1 MTPFLHHAARLGAGG
16 LLSAC
21 LLQPV
26 AAQAAQ
32 DALERG
38 SIAPVPAFVEEAA
51 TAGVSHS
58 YDGAWEYFVGGGAA
72 IFDCDGDRRPDLFL
86 AGGKNPAKLYRN
98 TSSTGGPLAFETAD
112 SGLTD
117 RQAARVL
124 GAYPLDIDN
133 DDILDLVLLRLGE
146 NLILKGRGG
155 CRFEVA
161 NRALGFDGGREWTTA
176 FSATFEPGLDYP
188 TLAFG
193 NYVDRSAP
201 GSPWGTCHDNFLF
214 RPEETKPEETGDE
227 KTGHENTGHEK
238 TGSSGPSYREAA
250 RLSPGY
256 CTLSM
261 LFTDWNRSG
270 EPSLRVSNDR
280 HYYRG
285 GQEQLWAVPPGRPA
299 RPYRRSDGWQHLKIW
314 GMGIASIDLD
324 VDGFPEYAL
333 TSMGDTKLQKLDGEA
348 DETVPVYQDIAFD
361 LGLTAHRPYAGE
373 DLKPSTGWHSEFQD
387 VNNDGL
393 WDLFIAKGNVESM
406 PDFAA
411 FDPDNLLLGQWSG
424 RFAEAGGEAGIGL
437 DRRGRG
443 AGLADFNADGLLD
456 LVVVNRAAPVSLFR
470 NVGHGTAQE
479 PRPLGNWLAV
489 DIRQPGRINRRAVG
503 AKISVK
509 TGNRTV
515 VRDVQ
520 VGAGHA
526 SGQMGFVHF
535 GLGVAERANV
545 RIRWPDGDW
554 SHAYR
559 VFANGHVI
567 IERGSGKARLW
578 YPQ

>member
-1 MTPFLHHAARLGAGG
+1 MTRAANRHPAILA
-16 LLSAC
+16 LAACAVMTLPSKADDTPASA
-21 LLQPV
+21 
-26 AAQAAQ
+26 
-32 DALERG
+32 
-38 SIAPVPAFVEEAA
+38 APVPQFAEEAQS
-51 TAGVSHS
+51 AGIDHS
-58 YDGAWEYFVGGGAA
+58 YDGAWEYFVGGGSA
-72 IFDCDGDRRPDLFL
+72 IFDCNGDRKPDLFL
-86 AGGKNPAKLYRN
+86 AGGKNPAQLFVNR
-98 TSSTGGPLAFETAD
+98 SPTGGALRFSPVDTSVDDKGLAK
-112 SGLTD
+112 
-117 RQAARVL
+117 VL
-124 GAYPLDIDN
+124 GAYPLDLDN

-146 NLILKGRGG
+146 NLLLKGKGD
-155 CRFEVA
+155 CTFEVA
-161 NRALGFDGGREWTTA
+161 NRTLAFQGGREWTTA
-176 FSATFEPGLDYP
+176 FSATYEAGLDFP

-193 NYVDRSAP
+193 NYVDRSQP
-201 GSPWGTCHDNFLF
+201 GAPWGTCHDNFLF
-214 RPEETKPEETGDE
+214 RPETASNGA
-227 KTGHENTGHEK
+227 
-238 TGSSGPSYREAA
+238 PSYPEPV

-256 CTLSM
+256 CALSI

-285 GQEQLWAVPPGRPA
+285 GQEQLWAVPANRPP
-299 RPYRRSDGWQHLKIW
+299 RPYRKTDGWQHLKIW
-314 GMGIASIDLD
+314 GMGIASVDLD

-333 TSMGDTKLQKLDGEA
+333 TSMGDTKLQKLDVET

-361 LGLTAHRPYAGE
+361 LGVTAHRPYAGE

-393 WDLFIAKGNVESM
+393 WDLYIAKGNVEAM

-411 FDPDNLLLGQWSG
+411 FDPDNLLIGQWNG
-424 RFAEAGGEAGIGL
+424 KFVEAGGLSGIGL

-443 AGLADFNADGLLD
+443 AGLADFNSDGLLD

-470 NVGHGTAQE
+470 NLGQGTQDT

-489 DIRQPGRINRRAVG
+489 DVRQPGKVNTRAVG

-515 VRDVQ
+515 VKDIQ
-520 VGAGHA
+520 IGGGHA

-535 GLGVAERANV
+535 GLGVAERANI
-545 RIRWPDGDW
+545 RIKWPDGDW

-567 IERGSGKARLW
+567 IERGAEKARLW
-578 YPQ
+578 YPE

>member
-1 MTPFLHHAARLGAGG
+1 MKHFSLALPTALLAGFAALPAIAEENRETSL
-16 LLSAC
+16 
-21 LLQPV
+21 
-26 AAQAAQ
+26 
-32 DALERG
+32 
-38 SIAPVPAFVEEAA
+38 APVPQFVEEASA
-51 TAGVSHS
+51 AGIDHS
-58 YDGAWEYFVGGGAA
+58 YDGAWEFFVGGGAA
-72 IFDCDGDRRPDLFL
+72 IFDCNSDRLPDLFL
-86 AGGKNPAKLYRN
+86 AGGNNPAALYRN
-98 TSSTGGPLAFETAD
+98 ASPTGEALAFEEVD

-117 RQAARVL
+117 KQLRKVL
-124 GAYPLDIDN
+124 GAYPLDVNN
-133 DDILDLVLLRLGE
+133 DDVLDLVLLRLGE
-146 NLILKGRGG
+146 NLVLQGKGD
-155 CRFEVA
+155 CTFEVA
-161 NRALGFDGGREWTTA
+161 NRALAFDGGREWTTA
-176 FSATFEPGLDYP
+176 FSATYEPGYAFP

-214 RPEETKPEETGDE
+214 R
-227 KTGHENTGHEK
+227 
-238 TGSSGPSYREAA
+238 SEAA
-250 RLSPGY
+250 ADGTASYPEATRLAPGY
-256 CTLSM
+256 CALSI

-270 EPSLRVSNDR
+270 EADLRISNDR

-285 GQEQLWAVPPGRPA
+285 GEEQLWAVPPGRAP
-299 RPYRRSDGWQHLKIW
+299 RPYRKADGWQHLKIW
-314 GMGIASIDLD
+314 GMGIASVDLD
-324 VDGFPEYAL
+324 VDGYPEYAL
-333 TSMGDTKLQKLDGEA
+333 TSMGDTKLQKLDDET

-361 LGLTAHRPYAGE
+361 LGITAHRPYAGE

-393 WDLFIAKGNVESM
+393 WDLFIAKGNVEAM

-411 FDPDNLLLGQWSG
+411 YDPDNLLIGQWNG
-424 RFAEAGGEAGIGL
+424 KFVETGDQAGVDL

-470 NVGHGTAQE
+470 NVGQGTSE
-479 PRPLGNWLAV
+479 NPRPLGNWLAV
-489 DIRQPGRINRRAVG
+489 DIRQPGQPNSRAVG
-503 AKISVK
+503 ARISVK

-515 VRDVQ
+515 VKEVQ

-545 RIRWPDGDW
+545 RIKWPDGDW
-554 SHAYR
+554 SHSYR

-567 IERGSGKARLW
+567 IERGAEKARLW
-578 YPQ
+578 YPR

>member
-1 MTPFLHHAARLGAGG
+1 MRHFSPSLPFTFLAAL
-16 LLSAC
+16 
-21 LLQPV
+21 
-26 AAQAAQ
+26 AALPAFAEENREIS
-32 DALERG
+32 L
-38 SIAPVPAFVEEAA
+38 APVPQFVEEASA
-51 TAGVSHS
+51 AGIDHT
-58 YDGAWEYFVGGGAA
+58 YDGAWEYFVGGGTA
-72 IFDCDGDRRPDLFL
+72 IFDCNNDRLPDLFL
-86 AGGKNPAKLYRN
+86 AGGKNPATLYRN
-98 TSSTGGPLAFETAD
+98 ASPTGGALAFEKTD

-117 RQAARVL
+117 KQLRKVL
-124 GAYPLDIDN
+124 GAYPLDINN
-133 DDILDLVLLRLGE
+133 DGVLDLVLLRLGE
-146 NLILKGRGG
+146 NLVLQGNGD
-155 CRFEVA
+155 CTFEVA
-161 NRALGFDGGREWTTA
+161 NRALSLDGGREWTTA
-176 FSATFEPGLDYP
+176 FSATYEADQSFP

-214 RPEETKPEETGDE
+214 RPEATAEGNASYPEAT
-227 KTGHENTGHEK
+227 
-238 TGSSGPSYREAA
+238 

-256 CTLSM
+256 CTLSI

-270 EPSLRVSNDR
+270 EADLRISNDR

-285 GQEQLWAVPPGRPA
+285 GEEQLWAVPPGRPP
-299 RPYRRSDGWQHLKIW
+299 RPYRKSDGWQHLKIW
-314 GMGIASIDLD
+314 GMGIASVDLD

-333 TSMGDTKLQKLDGEA
+333 TSMGDTKLQKLDDEA

-361 LGLTAHRPYAGE
+361 LGVTAHRPYAGE

-393 WDLFIAKGNVESM
+393 WDLFIAKGNVEAM

-411 FDPDNLLLGQWSG
+411 YDPDNLLIGQWNG
-424 RFAEAGGEAGIGL
+424 KFVETGDQAGVAL

-470 NVGHGTAQE
+470 NVGQGTAE
-479 PRPLGNWLAV
+479 KPRPLGNWLAV
-489 DIRQPGRINRRAVG
+489 DIRQPGKPNSRAVG

-515 VRDVQ
+515 VKDVQ

-526 SGQMGFVHF
+526 SGQMGFIHF

-545 RIRWPDGDW
+545 RIKWPDGDW
-554 SHAYR
+554 SHGYR

-567 IERGSGKARLW
+567 IERGAEKARLW
-578 YPQ
+578 YPE

>member
-1 MTPFLHHAARLGAGG
+1 MMKHLGHSISAVCLAAAFVQPALANGEAGK
-16 LLSAC
+16 A
-21 LLQPV
+21 
-26 AAQAAQ
+26 
-32 DALERG
+32 
-38 SIAPVPAFVEEAA
+38 SIAPVPLFVEEAQA
-51 TAGVSHS
+51 AGISHS
-58 YDGAWEYFVGGGAA
+58 YDGAWEFFVGGGTAV
-72 IFDCDGDRRPDLFL
+72 FDCDGDRRPDLFL
-86 AGGKNPAKLYRN
+86 AGGRNPSQLFRN
-98 TSSTGGPLAFETAD
+98 ASPTGGALKFVPAD
-112 SGLTD
+112 TGLTD
-117 RQAARVL
+117 KQAVNVL
-124 GAYPLDIDN
+124 GAYPLDFNN
-133 DDILDLVLLRLGE
+133 DDIADLAVLRLGE
-146 NLILKGRGG
+146 NLLLEGKGA

-161 NRALGFDGGREWTTA
+161 NRALGFDGGREWTTS
-176 FSATFEPGLDYP
+176 FSASFEQDQTYP

-214 RPEETKPEETGDE
+214 RPVGAAD
-227 KTGHENTGHEK
+227 GGV
-238 TGSSGPSYREAA
+238 SYSEAT

-256 CTLSM
+256 CSLSM

-270 EPSLRVSNDR
+270 EAALRISNDR
-280 HYYRG
+280 QYYRG
-285 GQEQLWAVPPGRPA
+285 GQEQLWAVPPGRPP
-299 RPYRRSDGWQHLKIW
+299 RPYRKSDGWQHVKIW

-333 TSMGDTKLQKLDGEA
+333 TSMGDTKLQKLDPEA
-348 DETVPVYQDIAFD
+348 DETVPIYQDVAFD
-361 LGLTAHRPYAGE
+361 LGVTAHRPYAGG

-393 WDLFIAKGNVESM
+393 WDLFIAKGNVEAM

-411 FDPDNLLLGQWSG
+411 YDPDNLLIGQWAG
-424 RFAEAGGEAGIGL
+424 RFTETGDTAGINL

-456 LVVVNRAAPVSLFR
+456 LVVVNRGGPVSLFR
-470 NVGHGTAQE
+470 NVGRGTAEKPKQI
-479 PRPLGNWLAV
+479 GNWLAV
-489 DIRQPGRINRRAVG
+489 DIRQPRQANTRAVG

-515 VRDVQ
+515 VKDVQ

-526 SGQMGFVHF
+526 SGQMGFIHF

-545 RIRWPDGDW
+545 RIKWPDGDW
-554 SHAYR
+554 SHSYR

-567 IERGSGKARLW
+567 IERGAEKAKLW
-578 YPQ
+578 FPE

>member
-1 MTPFLHHAARLGAGG
+1 MKRQGLPLAAALTAA
-16 LLSAC
+16 LLST
-21 LLQPV
+21 
-26 AAQAAQ
+26 
-32 DALERG
+32 
-38 SIAPVPAFVEEAA
+38 PVPAAENGAPASLAPIPRFQEEAA
-51 TAGVSHS
+51 TAGIQHS
-58 YDGAWEYFVGGGAA
+58 YDGAWEFFVGGGVAV
-72 IFDCDGDRRPDLFL
+72 FDCNGDRFPDVFL
-86 AGGKNPAKLYRN
+86 AGGKSPAQLYVN
-98 TSSTGGPLAFETAD
+98 ASTTSGPLKFD
-112 SGLTD
+112 RSGSGLSD
-117 RQAARVL
+117 KQSRNVL
-124 GAYPLDIDN
+124 GAYPLDFDN

-146 NLILKGRGG
+146 NLLLRGRGD

-161 NRALGFDGGREWTTA
+161 NRTLGFDGGRAWTTA
-176 FSATFEPGLDYP
+176 FSATFEAGLAYP

-201 GSPWGTCHDNFLF
+201 GSPWGTCHDNALV
-214 RPEETKPEETGDE
+214 RPVTTGTGAVSYPE
-227 KTGHENTGHEK
+227 
-238 TGSSGPSYREAA
+238 AQ

-256 CTLSM
+256 CALSM

-270 EPSLRVSNDR
+270 EASLRISNDR

-285 GQEQLWAVPPGRPA
+285 GQEQLWAVPPGRPP
-299 RPYRRSDGWQHLKIW
+299 RPYRKSDGWQHLKIW

-324 VDGFPEYAL
+324 VDGFPEFAL
-333 TSMGDTKLQKLDGEA
+333 TSMGDTKLQKLDDEA
-348 DETVPVYQDIAFD
+348 DETVPIYRDIAFD
-361 LGLTAHRPYAGE
+361 LGVTAHRPYRGD

-393 WDLFIAKGNVESM
+393 WDLFIAKGNVEAM

-411 FDPDNLLLGQWSG
+411 YDPDNLLLGQWTG
-424 RFAEAGGEAGIGL
+424 KFVEAGEGAGIAL

-443 AGLADFNADGLLD
+443 AGMADFNADGLLD
-456 LVVVNRAAPVSLFR
+456 LIVVNRSAPVSLFR
-470 NVGHGTAQE
+470 NLGRGSADA
-479 PRPLGNWLAV
+479 PKPLGNWLAV
-489 DIRQPGRINRRAVG
+489 EIRQPRQGNIKAVG

-515 VRDVQ
+515 VKDVQ

-526 SGQMGFVHF
+526 SGQMGFIHF

-545 RIRWPDGDW
+545 RVRWPDGDW

-567 IERGSGKARLW
+567 IERGAEKVKLW
-578 YPQ
+578 YPE

>member
-1 MTPFLHHAARLGAGG
+1 MKHLGHLIPCVLLTAVSTHPALAEEHAR
-16 LLSAC
+16 
-21 LLQPV
+21 QT
-26 AAQAAQ
+26 
-32 DALERG
+32 
-38 SIAPVPAFVEEAA
+38 SIAPIPTFVEEAKS
-51 TAGVSHS
+51 AGIDHT
-58 YDGAWEYFVGGGAA
+58 YDGAWEYFVGGGVAV
-72 IFDCDGDRRPDLFL
+72 FDCDGDRRPDLFL
-86 AGGKNPAKLYRN
+86 AGGKNPAGLYRN
-98 TSSTGGPLAFETAD
+98 ESPTAGPLKFTATD
-112 SGLTD
+112 AGLTD
-117 RQAARVL
+117 GQSRKVL
-124 GAYPLDIDN
+124 GAYPLDFNN
-133 DDILDLVLLRLGE
+133 DDILDLVVLRLGE
-146 NLILKGRGG
+146 NLLLEGKGS

-176 FSATFEPGLDYP
+176 FSATFEQGRDYP

-214 RPEETKPEETGDE
+214 RPEKAADGSVRYPEPT
-227 KTGHENTGHEK
+227 
-238 TGSSGPSYREAA
+238 
-250 RLSPGY
+250 RLTPGY
-256 CTLSM
+256 CTLSI

-270 EPSLRVSNDR
+270 EPALRISNDR

-285 GQEQLWAVPPGRPA
+285 GEEQLWAVPPGRAP
-299 RPYRRSDGWQHLKIW
+299 RPYRKSDGWQHLKIW

-324 VDGFPEYAL
+324 VDGYPEYAL
-333 TSMGDTKLQKLDGEA
+333 TSMGDTKLQKLDAEP

-361 LGLTAHRPYAGE
+361 LGVTAHRPYSGD
-373 DLKPSTGWHSEFQD
+373 DLKPSTGWHSEFED

-393 WDLFIAKGNVESM
+393 WDLFIAKGNVEAM

-411 FDPDNLLLGQWSG
+411 HDPDNLLLGQWDG
-424 RFAEAGGEAGIGL
+424 KFIETGDIAGIGL

-456 LVVVNRAAPVSLFR
+456 LVVVNRAAPISLFR
-470 NVGHGTAQE
+470 NVGHGTAE
-479 PRPLGNWLAV
+479 APKPLGNWLAV
-489 DIRQPGRINRRAVG
+489 DIRQPGQPNGRAVG

-515 VRDVQ
+515 VKDVQ
-520 VGAGHA
+520 IGAGHA

-545 RIRWPDGDW
+545 RVRWPDGDW
-554 SHAYR
+554 SHGYR

-567 IERGSGKARLW
+567 IERGAEKAKIW
-578 YPQ
+578 YPD

>member
-1 MTPFLHHAARLGAGG
+1 MKHFSL
-16 LLSAC
+16 LLSGV
-21 LLQPV
+21 LLAGL
-26 AAQAAQ
+26 AAAPAI
-32 DALERG
+32 AEEGRETSL
-38 SIAPVPAFVEEAA
+38 APVPQFVEEAGA
-51 TAGVSHS
+51 AGIYHT
-58 YDGAWEYFVGGGAA
+58 YDGAWEYFVGGGTA
-72 IFDCDGDRRPDLFL
+72 IFDCNNDRLPDLFL
-86 AGGKNPAKLYRN
+86 AGGKNPAGLYRN
-98 TSSTGGPLAFETAD
+98 ASPTGGALAFEQVD

-117 RQAARVL
+117 KQLRKVL
-124 GAYPLDIDN
+124 GAYPLDINN
-133 DDILDLVLLRLGE
+133 DDVLDLVLLRLGE
-146 NLILKGRGG
+146 NLILQGKGD
-155 CRFEVA
+155 CTFEVA
-161 NRALGFDGGREWTTA
+161 NRALAFDGGREWTTA
-176 FSATFEPGLDYP
+176 FSATFEPEQKFP

-214 RPEETKPEETGDE
+214 RPEATAERGAGYPEAT
-227 KTGHENTGHEK
+227 
-238 TGSSGPSYREAA
+238 

-256 CTLSM
+256 CTLSI

-270 EPSLRVSNDR
+270 EADLRISNDR

-285 GQEQLWAVPPGRPA
+285 GEEQLWAVPPGRPP
-299 RPYRRSDGWQHLKIW
+299 RPYRKTDGWQHLKIW
-314 GMGIASIDLD
+314 GMGIASVDLD
-324 VDGFPEYAL
+324 VDGYPEYAL
-333 TSMGDTKLQKLDGEA
+333 TSMGDTKLQKLDDES

-361 LGLTAHRPYAGE
+361 LGVTAHRPYAGE

-393 WDLFIAKGNVESM
+393 WDLFIAKGNVEAM

-411 FDPDNLLLGQWSG
+411 YDPDNLLIGQWTG
-424 RFAEAGGEAGIGL
+424 KFVETGDQAGIAL

-456 LVVVNRAAPVSLFR
+456 LVVVNRAAPASLFR
-470 NVGHGTAQE
+470 NVGQGTAE
-479 PRPLGNWLAV
+479 KPRPLGNWLAV
-489 DIRQPGRINRRAVG
+489 DIRQPGEPNSRAVG

-509 TGNRTV
+509 TGNRTMV
-515 VRDVQ
+515 KDIQ

-545 RIRWPDGDW
+545 RIKWPDGDW
-554 SHAYR
+554 SHSYR

-567 IERGSGKARLW
+567 IERGAEKARLW
-578 YPQ
+578 YPR

>member
-1 MTPFLHHAARLGAGG
+1 MTHRSPSVTGLVSLAACAVLIT
-16 LLSAC
+16 SA
-21 LLQPV
+21 
-26 AAQAAQ
+26 AAE
-32 DALERG
+32 ERRV
-38 SIAPVPAFVEEAA
+38 SLAPVPQFSEEAQV
-51 TAGVSHS
+51 AGIDHT
-58 YDGAWEYFVGGGAA
+58 YDGAWEFFVGGGVA
-72 IFDCDGDRRPDLFL
+72 IFDCNGDRRPDLFL
-86 AGGKNPAKLYRN
+86 AGGKNKAVLYVN
-98 TSSTGGPLAFETAD
+98 GSPTGGPLRFTVKE
-112 SGLTD
+112 SGLNGKHAS
-117 RQAARVL
+117 RIL
-124 GAYPLDIDN
+124 GAYPLDFNN
-133 DDILDLVLLRLGE
+133 DDILDLAVLRLGE
-146 NLILKGRGG
+146 NLLLEGNGD
-155 CRFEVA
+155 CTFETA
-161 NRALGFDGGREWTTA
+161 NRSLGFDGGREWTTA
-176 FSATFEPGLDYP
+176 FSATFEKGRDFP

-193 NYVDRSAP
+193 NYVDRSQP

-214 RPEETKPEETGDE
+214 RPEQKQPGRVSYPE
-227 KTGHENTGHEK
+227 
-238 TGSSGPSYREAA
+238 AI

-256 CTLSM
+256 CALSM

-270 EPSLRVSNDR
+270 EPALRVSNDR

-285 GQEQLWAVPPGRPA
+285 GQEQLWAVPPNRPP
-299 RPYRRSDGWQHLKIW
+299 RRYRKTDGWQHLKIW

-333 TSMGDTKLQKLDGEA
+333 TSMGDTKLQKLDA
-348 DETVPVYQDIAFD
+348 DTDETVPVYQDIAFD

-393 WDLFIAKGNVESM
+393 WDLYIAKGNVEAM

-411 FDPDNLLLGQWSG
+411 FDPDNLLIGQWSG
-424 RFAEAGGEAGIGL
+424 TFTEAGDFAGIDF

-470 NVGHGTAQE
+470 NLGQGTAGS
-479 PRPLGNWLAV
+479 PKPLGNWLAV
-489 DIRQPGRINRRAVG
+489 DVRQPGRPNSRAVG
-503 AKISVK
+503 AKVSVK

-515 VRDVQ
+515 VKDIQ

-526 SGQMGFVHF
+526 SGQSGFLHF
-535 GLGVAERANV
+535 GLGVAERANI
-545 RIRWPDGDW
+545 RIKWPDGDW

-567 IERGSGKARLW
+567 IERGAEKARLW
-578 YPQ
+578 YPE

>member
-1 MTPFLHHAARLGAGG
+1 MTRLSLSLALCALANAASGSFIGAG
-16 LLSAC
+16 AE
-21 LLQPV
+21 
-26 AAQAAQ
+26 
-32 DALERG
+32 ERP
-38 SIAPVPAFVEEAA
+38 SSLAPVPVFSEEAQS
-51 TAGVSHS
+51 AGIDHT
-58 YDGAWEYFVGGGAA
+58 YDGAWEFFVGGGTA
-72 IFDCDGDRRPDLFL
+72 IFDCNGDRSPDLFI
-86 AGGKNPAKLYRN
+86 AGGKNPAALFRN
-98 TSSTGGPLAFETAD
+98 ESQTAGALKFVPVK
-112 SGLTD
+112 SGLTAK
-117 RQAARVL
+117 QASKVL
-124 GAYPLDIDN
+124 GAYPLDFNN
-133 DDILDLVLLRLGE
+133 DDTLDLVLLRLGE
-146 NLILKGRGG
+146 NLLLEGKGD

-176 FSATFEPGLDYP
+176 FSATYEAEQDFP

-214 RPEETKPEETGDE
+214 RPESAAD
-227 KTGHENTGHEK
+227 
-238 TGSSGPSYREAA
+238 GSVKYSEAN
-250 RLSPGY
+250 RLSPGF
-256 CTLSM
+256 CTLSI

-270 EPSLRVSNDR
+270 ETALRISNDR

-285 GQEQLWAVPPGRPA
+285 GEEQLWSVPPGRPP
-299 RPYRRSDGWQHLKIW
+299 RPFRRADGWQHLKIW

-333 TSMGDTKLQKLDGEA
+333 TSMGDTKLQKLDGED

-361 LGLTAHRPYAGE
+361 LGVTAHRPYAGD

-393 WDLFIAKGNVESM
+393 WDLYIAKGNVEAM

-411 FDPDNLLLGQWSG
+411 YDPDNLLIGQWNG
-424 RFAEAGGEAGIGL
+424 KFTEVGDQAGIGL

-443 AGLADFNADGLLD
+443 AGLADFNSDGLLD
-456 LVVVNRAAPVSLFR
+456 LIVVNRAAPVSLFR
-470 NVGHGTAQE
+470 NLGQGSVDT
-479 PRPLGNWLAV
+479 PKPLGNWLAV
-489 DIRQPGRINRRAVG
+489 DIRQPGQPNARAVG

-515 VRDVQ
+515 VKDIQ
-520 VGAGHA
+520 IGAGHA

-545 RIRWPDGDW
+545 RVKWPDGDW
-554 SHAYR
+554 SHGYR

-567 IERGSGKARLW
+567 IERGAEKAKLW
-578 YPQ
+578 YPE

>member
-1 MTPFLHHAARLGAGG
+1 MTRLSLSLAFCALANAVSGSFTAAAADERLTS
-16 LLSAC
+16 L
-21 LLQPV
+21 
-26 AAQAAQ
+26 
-32 DALERG
+32 
-38 SIAPVPAFVEEAA
+38 APVPVFSEEAQS
-51 TAGVSHS
+51 AGINHT
-58 YDGAWEYFVGGGAA
+58 YDGAWEFFVGGGTA
-72 IFDCDGDRRPDLFL
+72 IFDCNGDRRPDIFI
-86 AGGKNPAKLYRN
+86 AGGKNPAALFRN
-98 TSSTGGPLAFETAD
+98 ESQTGGALKFIPVE
-112 SGLTD
+112 SGLTAK
-117 RQAARVL
+117 QAGKVL
-124 GAYPLDIDN
+124 GAYPLDFNN
-133 DDILDLVLLRLGE
+133 DDTLDLVLLRLGE
-146 NLILKGRGG
+146 NLLLEGKGD

-161 NRALGFDGGREWTTA
+161 NRALGFDGGQEWTTA
-176 FSATFEPGLDYP
+176 FSATYEAEQDFP

-214 RPEETKPEETGDE
+214 RPQGATDGSVRYPEA
-227 KTGHENTGHEK
+227 N
-238 TGSSGPSYREAA
+238 
-250 RLSPGY
+250 RLSPGF
-256 CTLSM
+256 CTLSI

-270 EPSLRVSNDR
+270 EPALRISNDR

-285 GQEQLWAVPPGRPA
+285 GEEQLWSVPSGRPA
-299 RPYRRSDGWQHLKIW
+299 RPFRRADGWQHLKIW

-333 TSMGDTKLQKLDGEA
+333 TSMGDTKLQKLDGED

-361 LGLTAHRPYAGE
+361 LGVTAHRPYAGD

-393 WDLFIAKGNVESM
+393 WDLFIAKGNVEAM

-411 FDPDNLLLGQWSG
+411 YDPDNLLIGQWNG
-424 RFAEAGGEAGIGL
+424 KFAEVGDQAGIGL

-443 AGLADFNADGLLD
+443 AGLADFNSDGLLD
-456 LVVVNRAAPVSLFR
+456 LIVVNRAAPVSLFR
-470 NVGHGTAQE
+470 NLGQGSVETTK
-479 PRPLGNWLAV
+479 PLGNWLAV
-489 DIRQPGRINRRAVG
+489 DIRQPGQPNTRAVG

-515 VRDVQ
+515 VKDIQ

-545 RIRWPDGDW
+545 RIKWPDGDW
-554 SHAYR
+554 SHGYR

-567 IERGSGKARLW
+567 IERGSEKAKFW
-578 YPQ
+578 YPE